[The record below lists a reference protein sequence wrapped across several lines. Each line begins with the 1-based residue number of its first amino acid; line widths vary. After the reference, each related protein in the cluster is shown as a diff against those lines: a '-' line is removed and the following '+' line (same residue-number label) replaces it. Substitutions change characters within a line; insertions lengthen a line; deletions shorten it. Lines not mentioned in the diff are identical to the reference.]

1 LTVGVIIGVVVG
13 YAFGTRAGEQG
24 WVEFKEAAKV
34 IGTSEEFRDLLAM
47 GLSVGRDL
55 VGRGSQML
63 AGALGTTNA
72 GSQLRPVA

>member
-1 LTVGVIIGVVVG
+1 MGVIIGVVVG

-34 IGTSEEFRDLLAM
+34 ISTSEEFRDLVTM

-63 AGALGTTNA
+63 AGALGASDT